1 MRVTEIM
8 TTDVLT
14 VTPETPV
21 NEIARLLADEGLSG
35 LPVVDPRTGD
45 LVGMVTDLEMIER
58 QAEYD
63 APFYATFLD
72 AFVMIAE
79 RDGEDKLAR
88 ILATRADQ
96 LMERTVYAIR
106 DDATIEE
113 VASLMFERKVNPVP
127 VLARDG
133 TLVGI
138 VSRSDIVKLMARD
151 FTDDG
156 ADTGDTAATPADGL
170 TARSHGE
177 ASGNV

>member
-8 TTDVLT
+8 TTDVVT
-14 VTPETPV
+14 VAPETPV
-21 NEIARLLADEGLSG
+21 NEIAKLLANQGLSG
-35 LPVVDPRTGD
+35 VPVVDSRTGD
-45 LVGMVTDLEMIER
+45 LVGMVTELEMIER

-79 RDGEDKLAR
+79 RDGEEKLAR

-151 FTDDG
+151 FTDD
-156 ADTGDTAATPADGL
+156 ADDTTTSSSDGPV
-170 TARSHGE
+170 AQPRGQ
-177 ASGNV
+177 ASGND